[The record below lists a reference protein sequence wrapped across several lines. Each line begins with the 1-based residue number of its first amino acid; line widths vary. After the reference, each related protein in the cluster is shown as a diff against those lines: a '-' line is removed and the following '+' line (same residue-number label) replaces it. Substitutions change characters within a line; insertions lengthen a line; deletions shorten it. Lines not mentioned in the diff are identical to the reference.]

1 MPYKRILAVVAL
13 LLLLTGTVWAGGNTT
28 ELGQAATPTPQA
40 EEEAPEVDAEESEA
54 EPTVYRYILEAS
66 ATQAAYAAGKAN
78 PQDRFP
84 VLVPVFAE
92 LGFTL
97 EAYYFAATEVKH
109 YLIFSSTEPMD
120 PLSMEVLLINSIAT
134 GGTASFKIVPVITT
148 AEMAEALA
156 GPAAAPTRR
165 RTRSNQERR

>member
-1 MPYKRILAVVAL
+1 MAS
-13 LLLLTGTVWAGGNTT
+13 
-28 ELGQAATPTPQA
+28 GQAATPTPQP
-40 EEEAPEVDAEESEA
+40 EEEASVEESE
-54 EPTVYRYILEAS
+54 ETPVVYRYILEAS
-66 ATQAAYAAGKAN
+66 GSQAAYAASKAN

-84 VLVPVFAE
+84 VLVPVFAD

-120 PLSMEVLLINSIAT
+120 PLNMEVLLINAIAT

-156 GPAAAPTRR
+156 RSSGSTYTAP
-165 RTRSNQERR
+165 SSE